1 MTSVVNLRLN
11 YSQVLGLAMQLNFEE
26 KIALTQELKRASALA
41 RLKEIKEAIGSDA
54 VDEDEIRQECEIV
67 RQEMYERRLANCR

>member
-11 YSQVLGLAMQLNFEE
+11 YSQVLGLAMQLNSEE
-26 KIALTQELKRASALA
+26 KATLAQELKRASALA
-41 RLKEIKEAIGSDA
+41 RLKEIKEALSSDV

-67 RQEMYERRLANCR
+67 RQEMYERRLADCR